1 MTETKIREKI
11 TNDPIGKGA
20 LIGFENC
27 VTPVSFY
34 KAPDGYYIYKAGRS
48 MTFENMLCHSKNVE
62 GLVQFMQGA
71 LWFRLNGKEN

>member
-11 TNDPIGKGA
+11 TSNPIGKGV

-34 KAPDGYYIYKAGRS
+34 KAPDGYYIYKI
-48 MTFENMLCHSKNVE
+48 
-62 GLVQFMQGA
+62 
-71 LWFRLNGKEN
+71 